1 MPERIIDTGHHVP
14 EDAPPMTPQL
24 PLLLGSASPRR
35 REILGVLGVPHIVAP
50 QEVDETRLQGEP
62 ADAYLI
68 RIVALKRD
76 RALTMFDE
84 KKHAGVLVADTSVIV
99 DGDVLGKPGD
109 DVAEGR
115 AMIARLAGREH
126 EVHTRFCLATGQR
139 DISETVVTAVVFRAL
154 TEARI
159 ARYVDSGEGRD
170 KAGGY
175 AIQGLASGF
184 VSEIRGSYTNV
195 VGLPAS
201 NVLAALEQLG
211 LA

>member
-1 MPERIIDTGHHVP
+1 MPERIIDTGHGVP

-35 REILGVLGVPHIVAP
+35 REILTVLGIAHLVAP
-50 QEVDETRLQGEP
+50 QEVDETRLPGEA

-68 RIVALKRD
+68 RIVGMKRD
-76 RALTMFDE
+76 RALTMFDVG
-84 KKHAGVLVADTSVIV
+84 KHAGVLVADTSVIV

-109 DVAEGR
+109 DAAEGR
-115 AMIARLAGREH
+115 AMLTRLAGREH
-126 EVHTRFCLATGQR
+126 EVHTRFCVSTKAR
-139 DISETVVTAVVFRAL
+139 EISETVVTSVVFRSL
-154 TEARI
+154 TPARI
-159 ARYVDSGEGRD
+159 ERYVESGEGRD

>member
-1 MPERIIDTGHHVP
+1 
-14 EDAPPMTPQL
+14 MTPPL

-35 REILGVLGVPHIVAP
+35 REILAVLGVAHVVAP
-50 QEVDETRLQGEP
+50 QEVDETRLPGEA

-68 RIVALKRD
+68 RIVGDKRD
-76 RALTMFDE
+76 RARSTFD
-84 KKHAGVLVADTSVIV
+84 ASLYSGLLVADTSVIV

-109 DVAEGR
+109 DDAEGR
-115 AMIARLAGREH
+115 RMIARIAGRTH
-126 EVHTRFCLATGQR
+126 EVHTRYCLHAPSGEV
-139 DISETVVTAVVFRAL
+139 SETVVTEVTFRPMSA
-154 TEARI
+154 ERI
-159 ARYVDSGEGRD
+159 ARYVASGEGRD

-201 NVLAALEQLG
+201 NVLAALERLG